1 MSKCKPTFNQP
12 WRLIYFA
19 DEATSGNLLRRDPA
33 KKAWCI
39 YFTWVEMGTA
49 LMSMDISW
57 IYGGTIHLNKVK
69 EVDGGFGTVFKH
81 HMDYFFGQQCDLR
94 NGITIHTADS
104 EVLMLFSTLGMVL
117 ADEAGTKEIW
127 GLKGSGSWRP
137 CALCANVVNAR
148 FGFEEHVTR
157 DIVLHTETDPR
168 KLKLHTDESVFA
180 IIDKLQE
187 ASISKARCAEL
198 EKTHGFHHQPHG
210 VLQCLQLRSVVKPSC
225 ISYDFMHCF
234 LTNGV
239 ADYELQLYWR
249 ECLSQELLTLQAM
262 QNWMECFIWP
272 QRIRKPK
279 TMWSAYHTGEEEYY
293 GGGASNLLSFYPAFR
308 DMITRVIPAHVLAP
322 QTSSLLS
329 LFRVLDGW
337 AVYQQTSRV
346 PPRWQEHIHT
356 WMQLTKVA
364 WPDST

>member
-1 MSKCKPTFNQP
+1 MSELLVVGASARAVDGLLGRLNVSGSSRRTLKRKQIQQVQEPTVFGTPIRTIDLPKIGGGVVRWTGAAHPAAMLNHMAKTKAFSDILKDRMSKCKPTFRQP

-19 DEATSGNLLRRDPA
+19 DEATSGNLLRRDPT

-57 IYGGTIHLNKVK
+57 IYGGIIHINKVK

-117 ADEAGTKEIW
+117 ADELGTREIW

-180 IIDKLQE
+180 IIDKLRK
-187 ASISKARCAEL
+187 ASTSRCAEL
-198 EKTHGFHHQPHG
+198 EKIHGFHHQRHG

-239 ADYELQLYWR
+239 
-249 ECLSQELLTLQAM
+249 
-262 QNWMECFIWP
+262 
-272 QRIRKPK
+272 
-279 TMWSAYHTGEEEYY
+279 
-293 GGGASNLLSFYPAFR
+293 
-308 DMITRVIPAHVLAP
+308 
-322 QTSSLLS
+322 
-329 LFRVLDGW
+329 
-337 AVYQQTSRV
+337 
-346 PPRWQEHIHT
+346 
-356 WMQLTKVA
+356 
-364 WPDST
+364 

>member
-1 MSKCKPTFNQP
+1 
-12 WRLIYFA
+12 
-19 DEATSGNLLRRDPA
+19 
-33 KKAWCI
+33 
-39 YFTWVEMGTA
+39 
-49 LMSMDISW
+49 
-57 IYGGTIHLNKVK
+57 
-69 EVDGGFGTVFKH
+69 
-81 HMDYFFGQQCDLR
+81 
-94 NGITIHTADS
+94 
-104 EVLMLFSTLGMVL
+104 MLFSTLGMVL
-117 ADEAGTKEIW
+117 ADELGTKEIW

-198 EKTHGFHHQPHG
+198 EKIHGFHHQPHG

-249 ECLSQELLTLQAM
+249 ECLSQMLLTLQAM
-262 QNWMECFIWP
+262 KNWMECFIWP

-279 TMWSAYHTGEEEYY
+279 NYVECLPHRRGGVLWRWCQQSPVILPCISRYDHPSDSSACAGPTDQQLAEPLPSSGWLGCLPADLPSASPMAGAHPHMDAIDE
-293 GGGASNLLSFYPAFR
+293 GGMARQHMEAQ
-308 DMITRVIPAHVLAP
+308 A
-322 QTSSLLS
+322 SLLPPPAQVH
-329 LFRVLDGW
+329 R
-337 AVYQQTSRV
+337 AVRS
-346 PPRWQEHIHT
+346 
-356 WMQLTKVA
+356 LTKHLRN
-364 WPDST
+364 

>member
-1 MSKCKPTFNQP
+1 M
-12 WRLIYFA
+12 
-19 DEATSGNLLRRDPA
+19 
-33 KKAWCI
+33 
-39 YFTWVEMGTA
+39 
-49 LMSMDISW
+49 
-57 IYGGTIHLNKVK
+57 
-69 EVDGGFGTVFKH
+69 
-81 HMDYFFGQQCDLR
+81 
-94 NGITIHTADS
+94 
-104 EVLMLFSTLGMVL
+104 
-117 ADEAGTKEIW
+117 
-127 GLKGSGSWRP
+127 
-137 CALCANVVNAR
+137 
-148 FGFEEHVTR
+148 TR

-187 ASISKARCAEL
+187 ASINKARCAEL
-198 EKTHGFHHQPHG
+198 EKIHGFHHEPHG
-210 VLQCLQLRSVVKPSC
+210 VLQCLQPRSVVKHASC

-308 DMITRVIPAHVLAP
+308 DMITRVTPAHVLVP
-322 QTSSLLS
+322 KTSSLLS

-356 WMQLTKVA
+356 WM
-364 WPDST
+364 